1 MVRVILS
8 NFTLLLALCCL
19 GIALGVARPK
29 LRAVQIAAT
38 AALIALFSL
47 LAAPLLAYLTLLFLS
62 PLIADRLADPWPLV
76 IAFAPATLPPLVY
89 LWLTFRRVRDAGRQ
103 AETTTP

>member
-8 NFTLLLALCCL
+8 NFILLLALCCL

-29 LRAVQIAAT
+29 LRVVQIAAT

-89 LWLTFRRVRDAGRQ
+89 LWLTLRRVSDAGRQ